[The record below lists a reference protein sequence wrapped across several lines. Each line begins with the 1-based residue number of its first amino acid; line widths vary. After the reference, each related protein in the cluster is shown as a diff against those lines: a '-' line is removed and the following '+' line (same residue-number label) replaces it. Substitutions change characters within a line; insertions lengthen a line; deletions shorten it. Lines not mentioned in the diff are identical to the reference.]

1 MASHETP
8 SKPKNVGKSGKNASF
23 QRVALSPQNWLG
35 LNSWAQLGFGGPTC
49 PKLGPKLRCLGPN
62 WHPSWRQLVIDGFQI
77 EAMRCAWKSK
87 SILTCRNLR
96 ALAASSHQVG
106 PNGDNMENLA
116 SNEAPSIAKKLGK
129 YRWKR
134 AFWRFRIGPAMPP
147 IWSHMDV
154 NLVWSCS
161 QMGVTLGPRC
171 AILEPSWAE
180 VGAKSASWAEVGV
193 ILAEVDPSWANVA
206 AMLDRNGPSGR
217 FWADLRTVQITS
229 PVRFFA
235 PCPRRTWPPHL
246 YHFHL
251 QLQHDN
257 TQLDVDIHWHWSDS
271 RFINAGARCY
281 VALTSLYHSVCQ
293 ALFFWSH
300 TACHLCMIWVPN
312 PRGSRIAFT
321 DPHMGGGERAATS
334 AAQHGQNQF
343 LISLSGGEVEI
354 QPWAELLP
362 ARWPEGKDSFTN
374 MERNECHGDHEV
386 SSPLLGARDMCH
398 WVGHV
403 GRCERCCEKS
413 CGSTEKQP

>member
-35 LNSWAQLGFGGPTC
+35 LNSWAQLDFGGPTC

-193 ILAEVDPSWANVA
+193 ILAEVGPSWANVA

-235 PCPRRTWPPHL
+235 PCPGRTWPPHL

-271 RFINAGARCY
+271 RLINAGARCY
-281 VALTSLYHSVCQ
+281 VALTSCTIPCARHY
-293 ALFFWSH
+293 
-300 TACHLCMIWVPN
+300 
-312 PRGSRIAFT
+312 
-321 DPHMGGGERAATS
+321 
-334 AAQHGQNQF
+334 F
-343 LISLSGGEVEI
+343 LISYSLPSLHDLSPKSKGLADSIYRSSHGGWGAGRNQRSPAWPKPVSYF
-354 QPWAELLP
+354 AEWRRSRNSTMSRIIASQM
-362 ARWPEGKDSFTN
+362 ARG
-374 MERNECHGDHEV
+374 
-386 SSPLLGARDMCH
+386 
-398 WVGHV
+398 
-403 GRCERCCEKS
+403 
-413 CGSTEKQP
+413 